1 MIHFSNYSSKIP
13 KQGNFGPKISFS
25 VLYETLK
32 VGKFEG
38 ADFKQDN

>member
-1 MIHFSNYSSKIP
+1 MIDFSNCSSKIP

-25 VLYETLK
+25 VLHETLK

-38 ADFKQDN
+38 AEFKQGN